1 MFLGLKSIQRDVN
14 FCALTNLDHKFDKQ
28 RALCKL
34 TKINA
39 KLSHLYAVFQR
50 KVCHDPTNPKNT
62 SDTSYANVGLV
73 LLQPFLS
80 VSINSVQKQLFE
92 AE

>member
-1 MFLGLKSIQRDVN
+1 MFLSLESIQRDVN

-28 RALCKL
+28 RTLRKL
-34 TKINA
+34 AKINA
-39 KLSHLYAVFQR
+39 KLSHLYAVFQWEVR
-50 KVCHDPTNPKNT
+50 HDPTNPKNT
-62 SDTSYANVGLV
+62 SDASYANVGLV

-80 VSINSVQKQLFE
+80 VSIDSMQKQLFE